1 MRAELVESHST
12 GKARL
17 LRLLDELEREADGQ
31 NGQNWE
37 TAYLTPQSLARREAD
52 TRPRRAAPDADA
64 LSAVLD
70 AIGASDTGVAAFL
83 PRGAAGGRAVA
94 VCPPFPLQTDG
105 RFGGVNA
112 GPLRRL
118 LRGEP
123 VVGVVLLRLGRYA
136 VGVLRG
142 ERLIASKTAG
152 RYVKNRHRAGG
163 QSQRRFERSRER
175 LVREL
180 YDKTCEV
187 AREVFAPYSGDIA
200 HILLGG
206 EAATLNGFM
215 RRCPLLSREWGGKIL
230 ERRLAI
236 DRPDQKTLNGI
247 GFEVWKSRVRGMQA
261 RPDAAADGALP
272 SRAAISQPRRP

>member
-1 MRAELVESHST
+1 M
-12 GKARL
+12 
-17 LRLLDELEREADGQ
+17 
-31 NGQNWE
+31 
-37 TAYLTPQSLARREAD
+37 
-52 TRPRRAAPDADA
+52 
-64 LSAVLD
+64 
-70 AIGASDTGVAAFL
+70 
-83 PRGAAGGRAVA
+83 
-94 VCPPFPLQTDG
+94 
-105 RFGGVNA
+105 NA

-118 LRGEP
+118 LGGEP
-123 VVGVVLLRLGRYA
+123 VAGVVLLRLGRYA

-187 AREVFAPYSGDIA
+187 ARETFAPHSGEMS

-215 RRCPLLSREWGGKIL
+215 RRCPLLSQEWRGKVL
-230 ERRLAI
+230 ARRLAVE
-236 DRPDQKTLNGI
+236 RPDQRALNGI
-247 GFEVWKSRVRGMQA
+247 GFEVWKSRVWGMQCV
-261 RPDAAADGALP
+261 PDLP
-272 SRAAISQPRRP
+272 